1 MSQKVLVFG
10 DIGIDDTVALLYGYF
25 KEEIEIVAVV
35 ADYGNISREN
45 AIANINYV

>member
-25 KEEIEIVAVV
+25 KEEIEIVQLWRIMETSP
-35 ADYGNISREN
+35 GKTL
-45 AIANINYV
+45 